1 MSSIA
6 NNIHEMR
13 KQILIGLLLCAGCA
27 SRSPILRAAYT
38 LEEKSG
44 YSLLVPSIGT
54 QASGAAFQT
63 TAISLPSDKLKDNA
77 GLSRSCTIHGDVFS
91 LTPDP
96 TSFPTRWIVKSL
108 SAQGWESQG
117 ADHNI
122 HAEWNRFVEELQ
134 KLEHESCF
142 PRKTTI
148 FSIRRTIAES
158 IPLPASEASFFLYSF
173 GGTGFVNLAPGMEIK
188 FERPLIEDA
197 ASTTHLVNQGS
208 LEADYKVVS
217 DSGDGVSLRLSRT
230 ANKKAARSLGA
241 AGTSLLEMSNRFP
254 SKPMLRLFLQSAGD
268 GKESLPAILVGAD
281 SVSELEKATA
291 QIEKN
296 GRKHC
301 PENVSRRVD
310 CLLFSGTAV
319 SLMSSVDVNGKAE
332 LLPFGTSVGYMVDI
346 SSRGNSSHTL
356 ETVSLSRMLIG
367 GGYANINF
375 PTTLEA
381 AQQIVL
387 LPGDRLDWKQ

>member
-1 MSSIA
+1 
-6 NNIHEMR
+6 MR
-13 KQILIGLLLCAGCA
+13 KQILIGLLFCAGCA
-27 SRSPILRAAYT
+27 HRSPIVSAAYT

-44 YSLLVPSIGT
+44 YSLLVPSIAT
-54 QASGAAFQT
+54 QASDAAFQRT
-63 TAISLPSDKLKDNA
+63 VISLPGDKLKDDV
-77 GLSRSCTIHGDVFS
+77 GLSRTCTIHGDVFS
-91 LTPDP
+91 LTPDRAG
-96 TSFPTRWIVKSL
+96 FPTRWIVKSL
-108 SAQGWESQG
+108 SAQGWKSQG

-122 HAEWNRFVEELQ
+122 HAQWNRFVEELQ
-134 KLEHESCF
+134 KLEQESCF
-142 PRKTTI
+142 PHKTTI

-188 FERPLIEDA
+188 FERPLLDDA

-217 DSGDGVSLRLSRT
+217 GSGDGVALRLSRT
-230 ANKKAARSLGA
+230 ANKKVARSLGA
-241 AGTSLLEMSNRFP
+241 TGTRLFEMSNRFQ
-254 SKPMLRLFLQSAGD
+254 SKPMLRLFLQSVGD

-281 SVSELEKATA
+281 SVSDLEKATE

-296 GRKHC
+296 GRKNC
-301 PENVSRRVD
+301 PENVSSRVD
-310 CLLFSGTAV
+310 CLLFSSGTAV
-319 SLMSSVDVNGKAE
+319 SLMSSVDLNGKAE

-346 SSRGNSSHTL
+346 SSRGNSGHTL
-356 ETVSLSRMLIG
+356 KTVSLSRMLMG

-375 PTTLEA
+375 RKTLEA
-381 AQQIVL
+381 VQQIVL